1 MTGGRASAVFGA
13 TLCLPARS
21 PASRSLAEGRRF
33 GEGRAAPLSASLQK
47 RNTLEAIL
55 APPQARL
62 PIRLKT
68 RREGVRRRPDWSGR
82 HPGLNAYGSRIGFFE
97 NPREKT

>member
-1 MTGGRASAVFGA
+1 MTGGRASAVFEE

-33 GEGRAAPLSASLQK
+33 GEGRAAPLPVSLQK
-47 RNTLEAIL
+47 KNTLEAIL

-62 PIRLKT
+62 PIPLNT
-68 RREGVRRRPDWSGR
+68 RRAGVRRRTHWPGR
-82 HPGLNAYGSRIGFFE
+82 HP
-97 NPREKT
+97 

>member
-1 MTGGRASAVFGA
+1 MTGGRASAVFGEA
-13 TLCLPARS
+13 LCLPARS

-33 GEGRAAPLSASLQK
+33 GEGRAAPLSVSLQK
-47 RNTLEAIL
+47 RNILEAIL

-68 RREGVRRRPDWSGR
+68 RRAGVRRRPPWSGR
-82 HPGLNAYGSRIGFFE
+82 HP
-97 NPREKT
+97 